1 MSKISN
7 MSRAGRVLTS
17 LVTHC
22 ETLAW
27 LIQDSSPTNGCTC
40 ANMWIEKWFSYYACC
55 QQVSMCQT
63 TGESEDIHCTQ
74 LMKHVFI
81 PLFRENL
88 PMNN

>member
-7 MSRAGRVLTS
+7 ISRAGRVLTS

-40 ANMWIEKWFSYYACC
+40 ANMWIEKNGSVTMLAANRSTCVKP
-55 QQVSMCQT
+55 QV
-63 TGESEDIHCTQ
+63 
-74 LMKHVFI
+74 
-81 PLFRENL
+81 NL
-88 PMNN
+88 RISIAHS